1 MNLEEESNSRSL
13 WQILLTEI
21 TLLISVQE
29 TPTLRRDLSYLFTNC
44 LSRVPHHTIKVM
56 YQCQEVEREMNTRLN
71 SCNSTLSDNRKGKFL
86 MKSKSF
92 SRMVLY
98 QDMPFQS
105 ETTTKTLIGASKPYD
120 KASPYPPPYDVM
132 IDDFNKAI

>member
-29 TPTLRRDLSYLFTNC
+29 TPTLRRDPSYLFTNY
-44 LSRVPHHTIKVM
+44 LSRVLLPTTKVM

-71 SCNSTLSDNRKGKFL
+71 SFNSTLSDNRKGKFL
-86 MKSKSF
+86 INSK
-92 SRMVLY
+92 
-98 QDMPFQS
+98 
-105 ETTTKTLIGASKPYD
+105 
-120 KASPYPPPYDVM
+120 
-132 IDDFNKAI
+132 